1 MAWSAAVAD
10 FAAETLA
17 RALAF
22 GTPLLLGT
30 LGEIYAERSGVL
42 NLGVE
47 GMLVLGAFTGFI
59 AAYQSGSA
67 WIGLAVASLVGGAS
81 SLIHAFFSVTLRTKI
96 QVVSGI
102 ALSFFGLGLTGVLG
116 QGWEGKPLE
125 ATLPVVSLPALK
137 AVPILGEAL
146 SDQSVMV
153 YMGIAIAGGLW
164 FVLFKSTWGIAVRSV
179 GEDPAAADSLGVK
192 VDLVRYL
199 CVFLGGVLSGMAGAY
214 LSIVYRPSWTE
225 GMSGGMGWIVIAL
238 TIFSFW
244 NPLAAIGGAY
254 FFGALFYLSYK
265 LQPYLAPELLT
276 MLPYLATVVVLVLVN
291 ASVSLRRKAGVPAA
305 LGLPYDREGN

>member
-1 MAWSAAVAD
+1 MAWLAAA
-10 FAAETLA
+10 FASEILA

-22 GTPLLLGT
+22 GTPLLLAT

-47 GMLVLGAFTGFI
+47 GMMVLGAFTGFV
-59 AAYQSGSA
+59 AAYRSGSA
-67 WIGLAVASLVGGAS
+67 WAGLAAAAFAGGAS
-81 SLIHAFFSVTLRTKI
+81 SLMHALFSITFRTKI

-116 QGWEGKPLE
+116 QGWEGKPLQ
-125 ATLPVVSLPALK
+125 ASLPVVNLPALK
-137 AVPILGEAL
+137 AVPVLGEAL
-146 SDQSVMV
+146 ANQSVMV
-153 YMGIAIAGGLW
+153 YMGVALAIALW
-164 FVLFKSTWGIAVRSV
+164 FVLFRSAWGIAIRSI

-192 VDLVRYL
+192 VELVRYL

-225 GMSGGMGWIVIAL
+225 GMTGGMGWIVIAL

-254 FFGALFYLSYK
+254 LFGALFYLSYK

-276 MLPYLATVVVLVLVN
+276 MLPYLATIAVLVLVN
-291 ASVSLRRKAGVPAA
+291 ASASLRRRMGVPAA

>member
-1 MAWSAAVAD
+1 MMWQAAA
-10 FAAETLA
+10 FASEILA

-22 GTPLLLGT
+22 GTPLLLAT

-47 GMLVLGAFTGFI
+47 GMMVLGAFTGFV
-59 AAYQSGSA
+59 AAYRSGSA
-67 WIGLAVASLVGGAS
+67 WAGLAVAAFVGGAS
-81 SLIHAFFSVTLRTKI
+81 SLIHALFSITFRSKI

-116 QGWEGKPLE
+116 QGWEGKPLK
-125 ATLPVVSLPALK
+125 ASLPLVSLPALK
-137 AVPILGEAL
+137 AVPVLGEAL
-146 SDQSVMV
+146 TNQSAMV
-153 YMGIAIAGGLW
+153 YMGIASAAALW
-164 FVLFKSTWGIAVRSV
+164 FILFRSSWGIAIRSI
-179 GEDPAAADSLGVK
+179 GEDPATADSLGVK
-192 VDLVRYL
+192 VERVRYL
-199 CVFLGGVLSGMAGAY
+199 CVFLGGLLSGMAGAY

-225 GMSGGMGWIVIAL
+225 GMTGGMGWIVIAL

-254 FFGALFYLSYK
+254 LFGALFYLSYK
-265 LQPYLAPELLT
+265 LQPYLAPEILT
-276 MLPYLATVVVLVLVN
+276 MLPYLATIAVLILVN
-291 ASVSLRRKAGVPAA
+291 ASASLRRRMGVPAA

>member
-1 MAWSAAVAD
+1 MTLQAAA
-10 FAAETLA
+10 FASEILA

-22 GTPLLLGT
+22 GTPLLLAT

-47 GMLVLGAFTGFI
+47 GMMVLGAFTGFI
-59 AAYQSGSA
+59 AAYRSGSA
-67 WIGLAVASLVGGAS
+67 WVGLAAAAFAGGTS
-81 SLIHAFFSVTLRTKI
+81 SLIHALFSITFRTKI

-116 QGWEGKPLE
+116 QGWEGKPLQ
-125 ATLPVVSLPALK
+125 ASLPVVSLPLLK
-137 AVPILGEAL
+137 AVPVLGGAL
-146 SDQSVMV
+146 TDQSVMV
-153 YMGIAIAGGLW
+153 YLGVAAAVGLW
-164 FVLFKSTWGIAVRSV
+164 FVLFRSAWGIAIRSI

-192 VDLVRYL
+192 VELVRYL
-199 CVFLGGVLSGMAGAY
+199 CVFLGGVLSGTAGAY

-225 GMSGGMGWIVIAL
+225 GMTGGMGWIVIAL

-254 FFGALFYLSYK
+254 LFGALFYLSYK

-276 MLPYLATVVVLVLVN
+276 MLPYLATIAVLVLVN
-291 ASVSLRRKAGVPAA
+291 ASASLRRRMGVPAA
-305 LGLPYDREGN
+305 LGLPYDREMT